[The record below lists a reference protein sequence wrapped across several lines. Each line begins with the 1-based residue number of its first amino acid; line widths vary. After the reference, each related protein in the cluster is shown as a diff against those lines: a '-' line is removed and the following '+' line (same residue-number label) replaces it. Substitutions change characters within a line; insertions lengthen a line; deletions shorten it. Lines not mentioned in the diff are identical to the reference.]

1 MSSWPRSASRCRS
14 DSFSF
19 IASASRPAIC
29 SFSVVACPWRRCHA
43 FRSASSSPCSVSI
56 LAFALPNASSDGRS
70 PASSVSRAVRS
81 VSRDLRCIARS
92 ASRAL
97 TSPTC
102 LNRIVSSSSRFRF
115 AAFSRTDWP
124 TSSNRFSSVS
134 VNRTAS
140 SWRNA
145 SIFASEGAERGL
157 PVDVGP
163 ERGDLAM
170 ELVDPVLGL
179 VASLLVLVLREVEL
193 PPCRARGGLAL
204 LVVRLRFLQPVPFL
218 PEAIEVFD
226 FFLEGGSLRL
236 EFGGDLTLVS
246 DFCLAGLQGFQP
258 RRAVLEGRRRPHP
271 PFVLRLEILHLP
283 GAGFEGGLE
292 LRDARSSL
300 FALLIQTSEL
310 FLQCGEAAERFL
322 PRGDLG
328 ILRLDVPLHGGESF
342 LRPLQGLFEDLKP
355 EEFLKHREPLRPA
368 RGPELLHLLLPDEGG
383 VPESIVVE
391 TDHVADRP
399 LLVRDRPLHRL
410 PVTRDFEVRFLLGRE
425 AAGDVPPFVTLVE
438 RQADVSV
445 RTTHVRELYALDIRP
460 GRLAVQGERDG
471 VQDRRFPRARAARDY
486 GVFLRKPERRDR
498 LLEVSHEP
506 AHLDFLE
513 DETLRTGC
521 GLPVR
526 DRGGLDLRI
535 GPHARAS
542 LSTRRASTLI
552 ASLFGWSART
562 LST

>member
-1 MSSWPRSASRCRS
+1 IEATFSWTRERAFSARACSSLSSRTKSARSTSHSSSRAIRVTRSSSRPSSRRELNAVSRSMSVRSEAILRWSSSIRSLVSSRRFSCSCFARS
-14 DSFSF
+14 N
-19 IASASRPAIC
+19 SRPA
-29 SFSVVACPWRRCHA
+29 ARC
-43 FRSASSSPCSVSI
+43 
-56 LAFALPNASSDGRS
+56 
-70 PASSVSRAVRS
+70 
-81 VSRDLRCIARS
+81 
-92 ASRAL
+92 
-97 TSPTC
+97 
-102 LNRIVSSSSRFRF
+102 
-115 AAFSRTDWP
+115 
-124 TSSNRFSSVS
+124 
-134 VNRTAS
+134 
-140 SWRNA
+140 
-145 SIFASEGAERGL
+145 
-157 PVDVGP
+157 
-163 ERGDLAM
+163 
-170 ELVDPVLGL
+170 
-179 VASLLVLVLREVEL
+179 
-193 PPCRARGGLAL
+193 GLAL

-310 FLQCGEAAERFL
+310 FSQCGEATERFL

-328 ILRLDVPLHGGESF
+328 LLRLDVPLHGGESF

-425 AAGDVPPFVTLVE
+425 AAGDVPPFVTLAE

>member
-1 MSSWPRSASRCRS
+1 MTVVRLPSKVVFQLLELPLVLGEDERVLINRS
-14 DSFSF
+14 DLLMDPGEGLLRARLFLAELPDQVGTVHEPFQFPRDSRHALFQSSF
-19 IASASRPAIC
+19 
-29 SFSVVACPWRRCHA
+29 V
-43 FRSASSSPCSVSI
+43 
-56 LAFALPNASSDGRS
+56 
-70 PASSVSRAVRS
+70 
-81 VSRDLRCIARS
+81 
-92 ASRAL
+92 
-97 TSPTC
+97 
-102 LNRIVSSSSRFRF
+102 
-115 AAFSRTDWP
+115 
-124 TSSNRFSSVS
+124 
-134 VNRTAS
+134 
-140 SWRNA
+140 
-145 SIFASEGAERGL
+145 SEGAERGL

-163 ERGDLAM
+163 ERGDLTM

-179 VASLLVLVLREVEL
+179 VASLLVL
-193 PPCRARGGLAL
+193 
-204 LVVRLRFLQPVPFL
+204 
-218 PEAIEVFD
+218 
-226 FFLEGGSLRL
+226 
-236 EFGGDLTLVS
+236 
-246 DFCLAGLQGFQP
+246 
-258 RRAVLEGRRRPHP
+258 
-271 PFVLRLEILHLP
+271 VLRLEILHLP

-471 VQDRRFPRARAARDY
+471 VQYRRFPRARAARDY
-486 GVFLRKPERRDR
+486 GVFLRKPERRDP
-498 LLEVSHEP
+498 LLAGS
-506 AHLDFLE
+506 
-513 DETLRTGC
+513 R
-521 GLPVR
+521 
-526 DRGGLDLRI
+526 
-535 GPHARAS
+535 
-542 LSTRRASTLI
+542 
-552 ASLFGWSART
+552 
-562 LST
+562 

>member
-1 MSSWPRSASRCRS
+1 MDPGEGLLRARLFLAELPDQVGTVHEPFQFPRDSRHALFQSS
-14 DSFSF
+14 F
-19 IASASRPAIC
+19 
-29 SFSVVACPWRRCHA
+29 V
-43 FRSASSSPCSVSI
+43 
-56 LAFALPNASSDGRS
+56 
-70 PASSVSRAVRS
+70 
-81 VSRDLRCIARS
+81 
-92 ASRAL
+92 
-97 TSPTC
+97 
-102 LNRIVSSSSRFRF
+102 
-115 AAFSRTDWP
+115 
-124 TSSNRFSSVS
+124 
-134 VNRTAS
+134 
-140 SWRNA
+140 
-145 SIFASEGAERGL
+145 SEGAERGL

-218 PEAIEVFD
+218 PEAIEGFD

-258 RRAVLEGRRRPHP
+258 RPAVLEGRRRPHP
-271 PFVLRLEILHLP
+271 PVVPRLEI
-283 GAGFEGGLE
+283 
-292 LRDARSSL
+292 RQ
-300 FALLIQTSEL
+300 LLW
-310 FLQCGEAAERFL
+310 
-322 PRGDLG
+322 
-328 ILRLDVPLHGGESF
+328 
-342 LRPLQGLFEDLKP
+342 
-355 EEFLKHREPLRPA
+355 
-368 RGPELLHLLLPDEGG
+368 PDEGG

-399 LLVRDRPLHRL
+399 ILVRDRPLHRL

-513 DETLRTGC
+513 DENLRTGC
-521 GLPVR
+521 GLPLR
-526 DRGGLDLRI
+526 YRGGLVLPIR
-535 GPHARAS
+535 PPLTAS